1 MDILN
6 FISWIKGKRLVTTV
20 DPAKTLIPVALKDGR
35 RDDDYLTG
43 AISVEDLAAQ
53 IAPQLTYKVYTAL
66 LSQTGTSAPVATVL
80 ENTFTGSISFV
91 YDGDGEYLILS
102 SDNEFVRNKTLTH
115 LELWGNDEKG
125 KGRIGNVKWR
135 TTNSMTLRNSNAIDP
150 ASLVNNIG
158 GNDILTSIEIRVY
171 N

>member
-6 FISWIKGKRLVTTV
+6 FISWIKGKRVVTTV
-20 DPAKTLIPVALKDGR
+20 DPARTLLPVALKDGR

-43 AISVEDLAAQ
+43 AITVEDFAATLK
-53 IAPQLTYKVYTAL
+53 PYKVYTAL
-66 LSQTGTSAPVATVL
+66 LSQTGTSAPVAVIL

-91 YDGDGEYLILS
+91 YDGDGEYRILS

-115 LELWGNDEKG
+115 LELWGNAVKG
-125 KGRIGNVKWR
+125 EGRIGNVKWG